1 MFFTHDLF
9 PRVVFT
15 IVLFSHTCRSIQ
27 PPPWSYFHI
36 TGCGSRHKKK
46 FFIFGALGFLGIA
59 ISVVGVL
66 LFLGPSSNE
75 GDKKNKNIEMLHTPS
90 CYKGQRANGE
100 KGQRGWGHLSGS
112 IAPTIPIKANI
123 PSNSEQKG
131 VWLKLPTGVR
141 GLMRSKQAM
150 KLQQQKHFK
159 DEKSWFSSQIFKLKK
174 GLFSSHFFWQ
184 GGKESTL
191 LVSLTVGS

>member
-1 MFFTHDLF
+1 M
-9 PRVVFT
+9 
-15 IVLFSHTCRSIQ
+15 
-27 PPPWSYFHI
+27 

-46 FFIFGALGFLGIA
+46 AFIFGALGFLGIA

-100 KGQRGWGHLSGS
+100 KGQRGWGHLSGP
-112 IAPTIPIKANI
+112 IAPTIKANI
-123 PSNSEQKG
+123 FSNSEPKG
-131 VWLKLPTGVR
+131 VCQDLYWWLELPTGVR

-174 GLFSSHFFWQ
+174 RFIFLPIFF
-184 GGKESTL
+184 GG
-191 LVSLTVGS
+191 VGKSQPF